1 MINTREIAEEYRLSH
16 WAQIMHERME
26 SGMSIKAYCR
36 QLGISTNTYFYRQ
49 KKLRESACA
58 HLAAQDH
65 ESLKASAPHGWARLM
80 PAEPFQAKGSLTIE
94 VGGCIVTA
102 TTETAPELLLQ
113 VCRTLKSLC

>member
-65 ESLKASAPHGWARLM
+65 ESLKASAPPRLGASYAGRAV
-80 PAEPFQAKGSLTIE
+80 PSKGEPDD
-94 VGGCIVTA
+94 
-102 TTETAPELLLQ
+102 
-113 VCRTLKSLC
+113 